1 MFECS
6 KCNSQFPKW
15 LGQCPECGSWGT
27 ITEELTVN
35 KESNKNRKPLVSFS
49 EIQRKKAK
57 KIETKIE
64 EIDRV
69 LGEGLVPSSLV
80 LLGGQPGIGKST
92 LALQIIGQFKES
104 PTLYVSGEE
113 SSFQIQSRCQRL
125 NIKTNNLDFLGETE
139 IESIAA
145 GLREKKPVLTII
157 DSIQTIYSADLKG
170 APGSLSQIRLTL
182 SRLREL
188 AQETKSVILIV
199 GQVTKDG
206 LVAGPKTLEHL
217 VDVILYLEG
226 SPGQQF
232 RFLRSLKNRFGSTQE
247 IGVFNM
253 QEKGLIEVKSPSEFF
268 LANRNLEASGA
279 VVTPVIEG
287 GRSFLVEVQA
297 LVSRTSFGYP
307 QRKCSGFELSRLNLL
322 IAVLIQRLKL
332 NLNQQDIHINIV
344 GGLRVKEPA
353 IDLAVCLAIFS
364 AYKNE
369 PFPSHCS
376 VFGEVGLTGEVR
388 GVVFAEKRIKE
399 CLKMGLKKIVCPSIV
414 NNDNPKIASVKNL
427 QEAIKVIKGFK

>member
-1 MFECS
+1 
-6 KCNSQFPKW
+6 

-27 ITEELTVN
+27 IIEEVTAT
-35 KESNKNRKPLVSFS
+35 KRSKKNRELLVSFS
-49 EIQRKKAK
+49 EIQQKKPE
-57 KIETKIE
+57 KIKTKIE
-64 EIDRV
+64 EVDRV
-69 LGEGLVPSSLV
+69 LGEGLVPSSLI

-92 LALQIIGQFKES
+92 LALQIIGQLKES

-125 NIKTNNLDFLGETE
+125 GIKINNLDFLGEAE
-139 IESIAA
+139 IELIAA

-157 DSIQTIYSADLKG
+157 DSIQTIHSADLKSL
-170 APGSLSQIRLTL
+170 PGSLSQIRLTL

-226 SPGQQF
+226 IPGQQF

-247 IGVFNM
+247 IGVFSM

-268 LANRNLEASGA
+268 LTNRNLKASGA

-332 NLNQQDIHINIV
+332 NLKQQDIHINIV

-369 PFPSHCS
+369 PFPSYCS

-388 GVVFAEKRIKE
+388 GVVFPEKRIKE
-399 CLKMGLKKIVCPSIV
+399 CLKMGLKKIICPSIIK
-414 NNDNPKIASVKNL
+414 NDNSKIAPVKNL
-427 QEAIKVIKGFK
+427 QEAIKVIRKLN